1 MHEFMLIRRKYT
13 NYFRQISVSLWRHLP
28 LFVLTLQKRNR
39 LKNKI
44 MSTTWS
50 INAELLRQ
58 LSYIADDEDCMKK
71 ALRYIEK
78 LVRQKQGATHVAED
92 AEEHHSPTKA
102 ELIADLNEVCEQIK
116 LARAGKLKGRPLE
129 DVLNEL

>member
-1 MHEFMLIRRKYT
+1 
-13 NYFRQISVSLWRHLP
+13 
-28 LFVLTLQKRNR
+28 
-39 LKNKI
+39 

-78 LVRQKQGATHVAED
+78 LVRQ
-92 AEEHHSPTKA
+92 
-102 ELIADLNEVCEQIK
+102 
-116 LARAGKLKGRPLE
+116 
-129 DVLNEL
+129 

>member
-1 MHEFMLIRRKYT
+1 
-13 NYFRQISVSLWRHLP
+13 
-28 LFVLTLQKRNR
+28 
-39 LKNKI
+39 

-71 ALRYIEK
+71 ALRYPEK
-78 LVRQKQGATHVAED
+78 LVRQKPGATHVAED